1 MRDCGACRE
10 NVSKTFLKNKVPCGD
25 LRSKPAPK
33 KLVFVSLKFRQAQ
46 RNCLKLKRGSGNEDE
61 KEEAFHARKK
71 STARGGGCGKS
82 AAGCAVRS
90 A

>member
-10 NVSKTFLKNKVPCGD
+10 NVSKTFVKNKVPCGD

-61 KEEAFHARKK
+61 KEESISCPGEIHSK
-71 STARGGGCGKS
+71 RGRLWKIRG
-82 AAGCAVRS
+82 RLRR
-90 A
+90 